1 LRNHEA
7 RVSTGLKSETKSY
20 KEPAS
25 TGKDQDFVVSAFID
39 EGFPQ
44 KQTIPRYD
52 AFLLKARLRIRKAF
66 VGTLTR

>member
-1 LRNHEA
+1 M
-7 RVSTGLKSETKSY
+7 
-20 KEPAS
+20 
-25 TGKDQDFVVSAFID
+25 VSAFID

-52 AFLLKARLRIRKAF
+52 AFLLKARLRIRKTF